1 MIKKV
6 RLRTIKIRG
15 RNKFHDLSKAK
26 VSNLR
31 AVHVDSAKLPNDV
44 RINGRN
50 ATIIHGSI
58 ASFVETEITT
68 ITRCNCHYPKAR
80 WGGFACLLCLYTL
93 RVYIAQGWYII
104 TYGLAIYLLN
114 LFLGFLS
121 PAQDPEL
128 EGSGPLLP
136 VKDGEHMFI
145 RRVPEFK
152 FW

>member
-1 MIKKV
+1 MYASMDDQAPPTFMD
-6 RLRTIKIRG
+6 R
-15 RNKFHDLSKAK
+15 FKASWK
-26 VSNLR
+26 QKSQQMQ
-31 AVHVDSAKLPNDV
+31 D
-44 RINGRN
+44 
-50 ATIIHGSI
+50 ATVI
-58 ASFVETEITT
+58 
-68 ITRCNCHYPKAR
+68 YPKLR
-80 WGGFACLLCLYTL
+80 WGGFVFLLLMYGL

-114 LFLGFLS
+114 LVLGFLS

>member
-1 MIKKV
+1 MYASMDDQAPPTFMD
-6 RLRTIKIRG
+6 R
-15 RNKFHDLSKAK
+15 FKASWK
-26 VSNLR
+26 QKSQQMQ
-31 AVHVDSAKLPNDV
+31 D
-44 RINGRN
+44 
-50 ATIIHGSI
+50 ATVI
-58 ASFVETEITT
+58 
-68 ITRCNCHYPKAR
+68 YPKLR
-80 WGGFACLLCLYTL
+80 WGGFVFLLLMYGL

>member
-1 MIKKV
+1 MQVHPTACGARLIMASSVVMGSYTVAFIGTTGSWRHLSWLADAALMASLRLDCVFGRSPYARGFV
-6 RLRTIKIRG
+6 RRLAES
-15 RNKFHDLSKAK
+15 DAELSI
-26 VSNLR
+26 V
-31 AVHVDSAKLPNDV
+31 
-44 RINGRN
+44 
-50 ATIIHGSI
+50 
-58 ASFVETEITT
+58 F
-68 ITRCNCHYPKAR
+68 
-80 WGGFACLLCLYTL
+80 LLLMYGL